1 MSYNSLLHLTA
12 DMIDSRLI
20 TQSSDRT
27 VAHRHD
33 GIGKQIHAGVA
44 QWQSSSFVMSGLE
57 VRFLSPAPERVLRTV
72 RVLRIFSIYVIPE
85 SNWFF
90 CHKAK
95 WRRTITSG
103 FSF

>member
-1 MSYNSLLHLTA
+1 
-12 DMIDSRLI
+12 MIDSRLI

-57 VRFLSPAPERVLRTV
+57 VRFLSPAPESGILRTV

-90 CHKAK
+90 CRKAG
-95 WRRTITSG
+95 WRRTITQV
-103 FSF
+103 FPFENCPKHLF